1 MTTKV
6 ISYTEARNNLTGVIN
21 DVLQNCMPIVISSRG
36 KRVVVI
42 PEDEYTSFVETDYL
56 LRSPANAERLA
67 ESKRQAENGE
77 TSRISLSDLKKMCK

>member
-1 MTTKV
+1 MTTRV

-21 DVLQNCMPIVISSRG
+21 SVLQNCIPVVIDSKG

-42 PEDEYTSFVETDYL
+42 PEDEYTSYVETDYL

-67 ESKRQAENGE
+67 ESKKQAENGE
-77 TSRISLSDLKKMCK
+77 VEKISISDLEKMCK